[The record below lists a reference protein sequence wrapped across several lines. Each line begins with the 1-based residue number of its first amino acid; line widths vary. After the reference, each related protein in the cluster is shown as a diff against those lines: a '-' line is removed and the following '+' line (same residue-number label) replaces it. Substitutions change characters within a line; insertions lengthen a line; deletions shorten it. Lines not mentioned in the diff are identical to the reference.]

1 MTAWRRTSSPPR
13 PQGPDSTVEQH
24 TLGVWINDTS
34 ARNAKLTAQQIEQL
48 EAPGVTWKATVPCRA
63 RAAR

>member
-1 MTAWRRTSSPPR
+1 M
-13 PQGPDSTVEQH
+13 EQH